1 MYIHL
6 ENWVHGQEDY
16 FREKYS
22 DDFYFR
28 GLYDSEDVMPDH
40 RKNISK
46 QDIINGIQKHKQVKD
61 TMYGK
66 HWTGYYKTDEGS
78 YQDTELLKTY
88 TPKLTEILKNIKLHG
103 TGIFSYSSIWGQLAK
118 EGVPC
123 YIKEHNHFSHPKQML
138 SWVHFVKVPDQKCF
152 YFTSGNKKIYPVHQK
167 SGDLM
172 VFPSYLYHG
181 VDERKNLEERF
192 VIVGNIIKTM

>member
-1 MYIHL
+1 MYIHI

-16 FREKYS
+16 FLDKYK
-22 DDFYFR
+22 DDFFFR
-28 GLYDSEDVMPDH
+28 GLYDSEEIIKDNQ
-40 RKNISK
+40 KGITK
-46 QDIINGIQKHKQVKD
+46 QDIINGIERHKQVKD

-78 YQDTELLKTY
+78 YQDTELLRTY
-88 TPKLTEILKNIKLHG
+88 TPKLTEILKTIRLYG

-123 YIKEHNHFSHPKQML
+123 YIKEHNHYKHPKQML
-138 SWVHFVKVPDQKCF
+138 SWVHFVKVPEQKCF
-152 YFTSGNKKIYPVHQK
+152 YFCKNGGKSYPVHQK

-192 VIVGNIIKTM
+192 VVVGNIIML

>member
-1 MYIHL
+1 MYIHI
-6 ENWVHGQEDY
+6 ENWVHGQEHH
-16 FREKYS
+16 FLNKYK

-28 GLYDSEDVMPDH
+28 GLYDSEYIKPDH

-46 QDIINGIQKHKQVKD
+46 QDIVNGIERHKQVKD

-78 YQDTELLKTY
+78 YQDTELLRTY
-88 TPKLTEILKNIKLHG
+88 TPKLVEILKKIKLYG

-118 EGVPC
+118 ESIPC
-123 YIKEHNHFSHPKQML
+123 YIKEHNHYKHPKQML
-138 SWVHFVKVPDQKCF
+138 SWVHFIKVPEQKCF
-152 YFTSGNKKIYPVHQK
+152 YFCKDGGKSYPVHQK
-167 SGDLM
+167 NGDLM

-181 VDERKNLEERF
+181 VDERKNLDERF
-192 VIVGNIIKTM
+192 VIVGNIIQL